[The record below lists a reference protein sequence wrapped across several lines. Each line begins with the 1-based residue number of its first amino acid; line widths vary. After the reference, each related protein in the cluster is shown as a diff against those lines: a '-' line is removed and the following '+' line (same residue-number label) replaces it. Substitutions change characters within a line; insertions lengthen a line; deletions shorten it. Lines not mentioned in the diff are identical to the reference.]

1 MNRIRS
7 ERGFTIIE
15 VIVAILV
22 LTAGILALGGTS
34 ALVTRM
40 IARANRAAQA
50 ASFAAE
56 RMEVLRTSGCIA
68 RSSGGDTLYH
78 GSNWV
83 AYNKWSWGTVPIKS
97 ANGPN
102 SAYSLL
108 VVSVFKGD
116 KGRLR
121 TDTLETEILC
131 ST

>member
-1 MNRIRS
+1 MNRIRN

-15 VIVAILV
+15 VIIAIIV

-40 IARANRAAQA
+40 IARANRAAVA
-50 ASFAAE
+50 ASFASE
-56 RMEVLRTSGCIA
+56 RMELLRTSGCIA
-68 RSSGGDTLYH
+68 RSPGSDTLFR
-78 GSNWV
+78 GSSWV
-83 AYNKWSWGTVPIKS
+83 AYNMWSWGTVPIH
-97 ANGPN
+97 AGNGPN

-108 VVSVFKGD
+108 VVSVFKGGVN
-116 KGRLR
+116 KLR

>member
-1 MNRIRS
+1 MKRTRNTG
-7 ERGFTIIE
+7 GFTIIE

-22 LTAGILALGGTS
+22 LTVGILALGGTS

-40 IARANRAAQA
+40 IARGGRAALA
-50 ASFAAE
+50 ASFASE
-56 RMEVLRTSGCIA
+56 RMEVLRPQGCIA
-68 RSSGGDTLYH
+68 RTDGSDTLFR

-83 AYNKWSWGTVPIKS
+83 AINSWTWGTVPIKA

-102 SAYSLL
+102 SAYSLR
-108 VVSVFKGD
+108 VVSVFKGAQNMM
-116 KGRLR
+116 R

>member
-68 RSSGGDTLYH
+68 RTAGGDTLYR
-78 GSNWV
+78 GSSWV

-116 KGRLR
+116 KGKLR

>member
-15 VIVAILV
+15 VIIAIIV

-40 IARANRAAQA
+40 IARANRAALA
-50 ASFAAE
+50 ASFANE
-56 RMEVLRTSGCIA
+56 RMEILRPQACIA
-68 RSSGGDTLYH
+68 RNSGSDTLYR

-83 AYNKWSWGTVPIKS
+83 AYNRWSWGTVPIHA
-97 ANGPN
+97 ANGAN

-108 VVSVFKGD
+108 VVSVFKG
-116 KGRLR
+116 GRNKLR
-121 TDTLETEILC
+121 TDTLETEVLC

>member
-1 MNRIRS
+1 MNRIRNT
-7 ERGFTIIE
+7 RGFTIIE
-15 VIVAILV
+15 VIIAIIV

-40 IARANRAAQA
+40 IARANRAALA
-50 ASFAAE
+50 ASFASE
-56 RMEVLRTSGCIA
+56 RMEVLRPQGCIA
-68 RSSGGDTLYH
+68 RNNGTDTLYR
-78 GSNWV
+78 GSQWI
-83 AYNKWSWGTVPIKS
+83 AYNTWSWGTVPIHA

-108 VVSVFKGD
+108 VVSVFKG
-116 KGRLR
+116 GRNKLR